1 MSGNLGL
8 GVTAR
13 QVAALIL
20 SKGFPIAV
28 LDIDP
33 GAGRGN
39 YDHSFQKHFVSSA
52 EALPHPINLFVLSPG
67 SLCAI
72 AESPAQRCLLLKPDC
87 IQSAVLMWEH
97 TIIPRRWLSTL
108 QRLDMIVAGSSFV
121 QAAFATRLDGVLT
134 IPALFPLRI
143 PQVLPSRQRFG
154 LPPDVVI
161 FVTSLEPRS
170 DPERKNPLAAVE
182 AFGRAFPA
190 DVRAMLVIKVNNP
203 MGESNQPA
211 MMLRLHEASAR
222 DPRIRIIEE
231 QYSYEQVLTLYA
243 SCDAFISLHR
253 SEGFGLGLIE
263 AMALGKPV
271 IATAWSGNMTFMNSL
286 NSCLVGY
293 RLVPVKATHREY
305 SKRLLGRG
313 AVWADPDIA
322 DAAAWMARLARD
334 ASLRSAIGSSAS
346 AWVAAY
352 ETEAERG
359 AFLDEITTRSEQ
371 LPHMPSYQRRK
382 EGLHAWERELVRGD
396 KRRARRES
404 ITSRLSQYR
413 WSVKRLLG
421 KHS

>member
-1 MSGNLGL
+1 VSGNLGL

-20 SKGFPIAV
+20 SKGFPLAV

-33 GAGRGN
+33 GAGRGDF
-39 YDHSFQKHFVSSA
+39 DHSFHEHLVSTA
-52 EALPHPINLFVLSPG
+52 EALPHSINLFVLSPG

-72 AESPAQRCLLLKPDC
+72 AESPAQRFLLLKPDR
-87 IQSAVLMWEH
+87 IQSALLMWEH
-97 TIIPRRWLSTL
+97 TTIPRRWLPTL
-108 QRLDMIVAGSSFV
+108 QRLDMILAASTFV
-121 QAAFATRLDGVLT
+121 QEAFATRLDGVLT
-134 IPALFPLRI
+134 ILALFPGRI
-143 PQVLPSRQRFG
+143 PQVLPSRQHFG
-154 LPPDVVI
+154 LPPEALI
-161 FVTSLEPRS
+161 FVTSFEPRS

-182 AFGRAFPA
+182 AFVRAFPA
-190 DVRAMLVIKVNNP
+190 DARTMLVIKVNNP
-203 MGESNQPA
+203 MGGSNLPGT
-211 MMLRLHEASAR
+211 MLRLREASAR

-243 SCDAFISLHR
+243 ACDVFVSLHR

-293 RLVPVKATHREY
+293 RLVPVKATHHEY

-322 DAAAWMARLARD
+322 DAAAWMTRLARD
-334 ASLRSAIGSSAS
+334 ASLRVAIGSSAS
-346 AWVAAY
+346 AWVAAH
-352 ETEAERG
+352 EKEAERG
-359 AFLDEITTRSEQ
+359 AFLDEIVTRSEQ

-382 EGLHAWERELVRGD
+382 ERLPAWERELVRGD

-404 ITSRLSQYR
+404 ITSMLSKYR
-413 WSVKRLLG
+413 WSIKRLLG
-421 KHS
+421 RRS